1 MHSSLGRIRFIALL
15 ALSASGAAPSRE
27 DKPTPDKPVRFTG
40 ELARGHEFRRSIGQG
55 LIFALSPDSSDPSEA
70 GGWTITIAPEKP
82 AGNAACKD
90 FAWVVMPPYR
100 DYNQRYLNTTY
111 GTMAWQA
118 IAMSPREFS
127 FVLNSEDCRAE
138 AAWVS
143 ALLFSNAPPEKEFA
157 EARAKLGSSPR
168 GRGNLW
174 IDKSKI
180 SRAAHAIDGVN
191 YGSIDWIQ
199 FHVEIR
205 FP

>member
-1 MHSSLGRIRFIALL
+1 
-15 ALSASGAAPSRE
+15 
-27 DKPTPDKPVRFTG
+27 
-40 ELARGHEFRRSIGQG
+40 
-55 LIFALSPDSSDPSEA
+55 
-70 GGWTITIAPEKP
+70 
-82 AGNAACKD
+82 
-90 FAWVVMPPYR
+90 MPPYR